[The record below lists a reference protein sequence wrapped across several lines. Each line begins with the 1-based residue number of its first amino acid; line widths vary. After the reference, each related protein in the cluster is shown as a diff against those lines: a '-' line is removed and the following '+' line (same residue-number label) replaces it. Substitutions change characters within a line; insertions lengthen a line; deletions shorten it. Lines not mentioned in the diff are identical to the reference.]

1 MQSLKQ
7 RLQDSSEITLNL
19 GTDTAVINTNPPTHD
34 PDPPPDKEPGP
45 SAASTVSESIT
56 ADPSDVEM
64 TENDE
69 KPEMEISLDSDIV
82 PTVSKDAEKEE
93 VKEAESPV
101 TSPAAS
107 ILVPSTTALIKPEET
122 VTELPH
128 IDSDLAKAIIVAV
141 QQHRL
146 TRESTA
152 QNDSKEVRTSAL
164 CCTSV
169 L

>member
-7 RLQDSSEITLNL
+7 RLQDSSEVTLNL
-19 GTDTAVINTNPPTHD
+19 GTDTVGINTNPPSHD
-34 PDPPPDKEPGP
+34 TEPPPDNEPGP
-45 SAASTVSESIT
+45 SAASTMSESIT
-56 ADPSDVEM
+56 ADPSDVVM

-93 VKEAESPV
+93 VKEAEPPV
-101 TSPAAS
+101 ASAAAS
-107 ILVPSTTALIKPEET
+107 ILVPLIKPEES
-122 VTELPH
+122 VAELPH

-146 TRESTA
+146 TRESTS
-152 QNDSKEVRTSAL
+152 QNDSKEVRTSAF
-164 CCTSV
+164 C
-169 L
+169 